1 MRVFK
6 TRSIAISA
14 CRRGLVSI
22 GDQVVKPARDVRI
35 GEVVTVRD
43 GLLNR
48 VFLVR
53 GLPTS
58 RVGAKLVPAF
68 CEDRTSPDDLERV
81 KAARLQQ
88 LLGRDRGTG
97 RPTKRDRRQRD
108 SLFGEA
114 EV

>member
-1 MRVFK
+1 MA
-6 TRSIAISA
+6 TSA

-22 GDQVVKPARDVRI
+22 GELVVKPARDVRI

-53 GLPTS
+53 GLPDS
-58 RVGAKLVPAF
+58 RVGARLVPDF
-68 CEDRTSPDDLERV
+68 CEDRTAPADLERV
-81 KAARLQQ
+81 RAARVQQ
-88 LLGRDRGTG
+88 LLARERGAG

-108 SLFGEA
+108 DLFGEI
-114 EV
+114 